1 MSTSRLIRS
10 VPFWVLVGGS
20 VVAIAVGAYLL
31 ISKLDVMTTALNNQ
45 TATGVEVYAGQ
56 VWAVAGALLGGIGL
70 IGLALA
76 LTLAALSA
84 LIPAAPEAVDVVAL
98 SNEPRYSTP
107 VEDDTVVVV
116 VDEPVDAV
124 AEDVIADDVIA
135 DAAASEAEGTDTAKG
150 APAETETPRA

>member
-45 TATGVEVYAGQ
+45 TATGVEVYVGQ

-70 IGLALA
+70 IGVALA

-84 LIPAAPEAVDVVAL
+84 LIPAAPEAVDVVSLYDAPL
-98 SNEPRYSTP
+98 DDAP

-116 VDEPVDAV
+116 VDEPVGAV
-124 AEDVIADDVIA
+124 AEDVIAA
-135 DAAASEAEGTDTAKG
+135 AAASEAEGTDTAKG
-150 APAETETPRA
+150 APADTETPRA